1 MFLILSPKKFQE
13 AELSYISG
21 KLYSEP
27 EAYSEHCQTSMM
39 EHFIKIATKRTF
51 LKHFLIFSYIS
62 QNGAF

>member
-21 KLYSEP
+21 KLYSE
-27 EAYSEHCQTSMM
+27 HCQTSMI